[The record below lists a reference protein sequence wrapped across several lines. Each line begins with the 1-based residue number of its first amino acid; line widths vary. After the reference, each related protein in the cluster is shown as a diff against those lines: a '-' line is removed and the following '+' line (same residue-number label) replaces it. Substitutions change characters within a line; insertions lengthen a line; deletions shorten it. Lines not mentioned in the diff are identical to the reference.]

1 MFRIVSIIGFAVTFV
16 AVGLHR
22 LLFRPKGPS
31 ATARADRLLVL
42 GLLRRLAYLFG
53 LLSSVALVVTGFY
66 PALVLGESIG
76 GYMVMLHVTA
86 GGVFAGC
93 MAVLALMC
101 AEHNR
106 FGSSEG
112 PGPGQKAAFWLILV
126 LALPVILSIALTM
139 LGLFGTE
146 GQKFLLNIH
155 RYSALLLALAAIVHG
170 YLTIRTRARR

>member
-1 MFRIVSIIGFAVTFV
+1 MFRIVSIIGFAATIV

-22 LLFRPKGPS
+22 VLCRRNGPS

-66 PALVLGESIG
+66 PILIFGTHIE
-76 GYMVMLHVTA
+76 GYMVMLHVTT

-93 MAVLALMC
+93 TAVLALMC

-106 FGSSEG
+106 FGNSQG
-112 PGPGQKAAFWLILV
+112 PGIGQKAAFWLILV
-126 LALPVILSIALTM
+126 LALPVILSIVLTM

-155 RYSALLLALAAIVHG
+155 RYSALLFALAAMVHG